1 LEFIEFDGEI
11 FWKIDDE
18 IELWETEIPNILPS
32 NCRLR
37 ADYKNLKEN
46 NIQRADMYLFFFGL
60 FVNLVNLFI

>member
-11 FWKIDDE
+11 FWKIDEE
-18 IELWETEIPNILPS
+18 IELWETEMPNILPS

-46 NIQRADMYLFFFGL
+46 NIQRADM
-60 FVNLVNLFI
+60 